1 MITTLESREP
11 ADTPAHGVVRI
22 GAVSYLNTLPLIEGL
37 QKAAGVEVTVAAPS
51 LLGGMLE
58 AGRVDVALAPV
69 IDAQRLSPA
78 PLLVPCGM
86 IGSDGPTMTVRLF
99 SRRPIEAI
107 TRVHADTESH
117 TSVTLLRVVLRAR
130 LGRDVEIVEFNAR
143 ERVAVGRR
151 DEADDG
157 EWPEAVLLIGD
168 KVVTDSPAAVR
179 YPHSLDLGEAWR
191 DLTGLPFV
199 YAAWMCLPER
209 ASSPEVSL
217 ARALLDRQRRR
228 NATRL
233 DWIVTRRA
241 GERRWPADL
250 AREYLGASLH
260 YEVGGREREAVDR
273 FYDLAFEAG
282 ALTERRPT
290 MWLDA

>member
-1 MITTLESREP
+1 MITTLESQESSG
-11 ADTPAHGVVRI
+11 AAAQDAVRI

-37 QKAAGVEVTVAAPS
+37 QKVAGVEVTVAAPS
-51 LLGGMLE
+51 LLGAMLE
-58 AGRVDVALAPV
+58 AGRVDIALAPV
-69 IDAQRLSPA
+69 IDAQRLTPA

-99 SRRPIEAI
+99 SRCPIDSI

-117 TSVTLLRVVLRAR
+117 TSVALLRVVLRAR
-130 LGRDVEIVEFNAR
+130 LGRDVEIVEFDAR

-151 DEADDG
+151 DEAGDS

-191 DLTGLPFV
+191 ALTGLPFV

-209 ASSPEVSL
+209 AASAEVTL
-217 ARALLDRQRRR
+217 ARTLLDRQRRH

-233 DWIVTRRA
+233 DWIVARRA

-250 AREYLGASLH
+250 AREYLGNSLH
-260 YEVGGREREAVDR
+260 YEVGAREREAVDR
-273 FYDLAFEAG
+273 FFDLAHEAG
-282 ALTERRPT
+282 ALTARRPT
-290 MWLDA
+290 QWLDA